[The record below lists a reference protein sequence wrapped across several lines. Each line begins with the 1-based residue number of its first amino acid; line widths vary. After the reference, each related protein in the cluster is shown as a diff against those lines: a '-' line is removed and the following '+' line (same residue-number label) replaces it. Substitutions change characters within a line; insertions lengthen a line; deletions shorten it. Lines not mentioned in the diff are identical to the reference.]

1 MQLDFTSFVSA
12 VGRLEEGL
20 ERYNRD
26 TSDSQIR
33 DGLIQRF
40 EFTYDLAHK
49 MLRRQLESV
58 SANPEQVDR
67 LSFADLIRS
76 VTEQGLIKS
85 DWSAWRTWRE
95 MRNITSHTYDEAKAR
110 QVVDG
115 IPAFLA
121 EAQDLAERSQQ
132 VRLV

>member
-49 MLRRQLESV
+49 MLRRQLEAV

-67 LSFADLIRS
+67 LSFAELIRS

-121 EAQDLAERSQQ
+121 EAQDLAERSQRVQ
-132 VRLV
+132 WI

>member
-49 MLRRQLESV
+49 MLRRQLEAV

-67 LSFADLIRS
+67 LSFAELIRS

-85 DWSAWRTWRE
+85 NWPEWRTWRE

-110 QVVDG
+110 QVVEG
-115 IPAFLA
+115 IPGFLA

-132 VRLV
+132 VRFF

>member
-85 DWSAWRTWRE
+85 NWSEWRTWRE

-132 VRLV
+132 DRWV

>member
-1 MQLDFTSFVSA
+1 MELDFSPFVKA
-12 VGRLEEGL
+12 VARLDEGL

-26 TSDSQIR
+26 TSDVQIR

-58 SANPEQVDR
+58 SANPDQVDR
-67 LSFADLIRS
+67 MSFADLIRS

-85 DWSAWRTWRE
+85 DWSVWRTWRE
-95 MRNITSHTYDEAKAR
+95 MRSTTSHTYDEDKAL
-110 QVVDG
+110 QVVEG
-115 IPAFLA
+115 IPGFLA
-121 EAQDLAERSQQ
+121 EAQDLAERSHQ
-132 VRLV
+132 VRFV

>member
-20 ERYNRD
+20 ERYNHD

-85 DWSAWRTWRE
+85 NWSEWRTWRE

-121 EAQDLAERSQQ
+121 EARDLAERSQQ

>member
-1 MQLDFTSFVSA
+1 MQLDFSSFVRA
-12 VGRLEEGL
+12 VALLDEGL

-26 TSDSQIR
+26 TNDAQIR

-40 EFTYDLAHK
+40 EFAYDLAHK

-58 SANPEQVDR
+58 SANPDQVDR

-85 DWSAWRTWRE
+85 DWSVWRTWRE
-95 MRNITSHTYDEAKAR
+95 MRSTTSHTYDETKAL
-110 QVVDG
+110 QVVEG
-115 IPAFLA
+115 IPGFLA
-121 EAQDLAERSQQ
+121 EAQDLAERSHQ
-132 VRLV
+132 VRFV